1 MYTIKPV
8 CLLHS
13 IQNKLSTMAYNKCWI
28 SWHHVCQVLLWE
40 VSAGYGLIQN
50 CITCQPALHAG
61 KLPDVKLK
69 SLNWGLTLRLMTDF
83 LVSCLQSTIF
93 EDSILQIFGKKYS
106 IELSVML
113 LAYIDATL
121 IHSTFSNHSHDQY
134 LLCRHCSYYYTHY
147 YIHHFYIHHCGS
159 DLQEKTLCSSN
170 QNSSRSRS
178 RSGPIA
184 TKLIGSVVVYGD
196 IIVLISY

>member
-1 MYTIKPV
+1 
-8 CLLHS
+8 
-13 IQNKLSTMAYNKCWI
+13 MAYNKCWI
-28 SWHHVCQVLLWE
+28 SWHHVCQVLSWE
-40 VSAGYGLIQN
+40 VSAGSGLIQN
-50 CITCQPALHAG
+50 CITCSQPALHAG

-83 LVSCLQSTIF
+83 LASCLQSTIF
-93 EDSILQIFGKKYS
+93 EDSMLQTFGKFNS
-106 IELSVML
+106 VELSVML

-121 IHSTFSNHSHDQY
+121 IHSTFSNHSNDQY
-134 LLCRHCSYYYTHY
+134 LLCRYCSYYYIHY

-159 DLQEKTLCSSN
+159 DSQEKMLCSWK
-170 QNSSRSRS
+170 QNSSRSKS

-184 TKLIGSVVVYGD
+184 MKLIGSVVVYGD